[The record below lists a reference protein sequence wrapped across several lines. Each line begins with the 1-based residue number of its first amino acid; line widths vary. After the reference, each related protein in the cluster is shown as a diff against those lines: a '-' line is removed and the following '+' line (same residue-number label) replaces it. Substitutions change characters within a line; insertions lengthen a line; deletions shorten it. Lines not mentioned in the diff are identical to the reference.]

1 MEEKIEDLDLTSPDT
16 TTRTHEVVHT
26 VSKDGGEKHNRK
38 VTISNSS
45 KSPEEA
51 KSMARAHLE
60 KQGYTIH
67 EAAKP
72 SEEEKPPFDGPY
84 TKTPSAKPGKYGSG
98 YSTARHLARQAM
110 QKQSE
115 KYKKPVKE
123 SLEESRK
130 AEIVK
135 ELVKKKKAKSED
147 AFQPEP
153 ELSSTLTK
161 V

>member
-1 MEEKIEDLDLTSPDT
+1 MK
-16 TTRTHEVVHT
+16 
-26 VSKDGGEKHNRK
+26 KHGVK
-38 VTISNSS
+38 
-45 KSPEEA
+45 KMQA
-51 KSMARAHLE
+51 KSMAEATTPE
-60 KQGYTIH
+60 KD
-67 EAAKP
+67 E
-72 SEEEKPPFDGPY
+72 PPFDPDPP
-84 TKTPSAKPGKYGSG
+84 KKKSVVAGKYGSG
-98 YSTARHLARQAM
+98 YSTARHLARLAL

-135 ELVKKKKAKSED
+135 EIMKKKKAKSED
-147 AFQPEP
+147 AFQSEP